1 MVSYRVKKKLDN
13 RTCQY
18 CKKEFRYPCR
28 LKQHYKTV
36 KCSDS
41 ISSQINQCSDS
52 ISQINKCSDSISSQ
66 INKCS
71 DSISSRI
78 NKCSD
83 SISSQINLYSDSEQE
98 KNTVPIHLSL
108 A

>member
-18 CKKEFRYPCR
+18 CKKKFRYPCR

-41 ISSQINQCSDS
+41 ISSRINQCSDS
-52 ISQINKCSDSISSQ
+52 ISQINKCLDSISSQ

-78 NKCSD
+78 NK
-83 SISSQINLYSDSEQE
+83 YSDSKQE
-98 KNTVPIHLSL
+98 KNTVPIRLSL